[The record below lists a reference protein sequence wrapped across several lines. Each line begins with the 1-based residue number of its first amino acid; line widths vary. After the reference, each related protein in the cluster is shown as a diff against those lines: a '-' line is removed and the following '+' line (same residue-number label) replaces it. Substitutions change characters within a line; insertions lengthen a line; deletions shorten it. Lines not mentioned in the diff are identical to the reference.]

1 MTVYEVLEKLTSK
14 SNEFEPITTWIAS
27 FRNKEFAENYAIL
40 LNKNLSYDN
49 EFFTKRYI
57 IENITI

>member
-1 MTVYEVLEKLTSK
+1 MTVYEVLEKLTSQ

-27 FRNKEFAENYAIL
+27 FSDKEFAENYALL
-40 LNKNLSYDN
+40 LNKNFSCDN
-49 EFFTKRYI
+49 EFFKKRYI